1 MSGLV
6 GKSLV
11 VHEKSV
17 RASFE
22 SLKGELWL
30 IDHSNPPNCLSIISL
45 RILLFLLSELETA
58 KNAPSSRF
66 DDALAFFTAKESCAF
81 LACSFWHSCSE
92 SLVMAEGAELPQ
104 SDDELTIYM
113 CKCMFFIQDWL

>member
-1 MSGLV
+1 MRVSGLV

-11 VHEKSV
+11 VCGKSM

-45 RILLFLLSELETA
+45 RILLFLSSELETA
-58 KNAPSSRF
+58 KNAPSSTKPR
-66 DDALAFFTAKESCAF
+66 EVSF
-81 LACSFWHSCSE
+81 LP
-92 SLVMAEGAELPQ
+92 LVM
-104 SDDELTIYM
+104 LTRSA
-113 CKCMFFIQDWL
+113 L